1 MALSPYIPTYY
12 NTAVT
17 PSGLGTFHINW
28 VEAGSRDHPTI
39 LLLHGFPASSNQY
52 RDFIPLLSNDYHVL
66 APDLPGFGLT
76 KSPADLEYTFDN
88 LTAAISAWLIALNIT
103 SFVSYMFDYGAP
115 VAQRLA
121 LANPDHVKAIV
132 TPLWKEEVQQQLQAQ
147 INQIDQQLQ
156 QIDMEGQRAISAV
169 QKQSLQPPGPQTLQQ
184 IENIQGQVNQKKSEL
199 LEQKNQSLQNLQ
211 QVQFLELD
219 QEVNQ
224 FQMESFFHVEPGD
237 NLINKLN
244 VEVVLRDGVVE
255 EIRGDI

>member
-1 MALSPYIPTYY
+1 MDASK
-12 NTAVT
+12 
-17 PSGLGTFHINW
+17 SQ
-28 VEAGSRDHPTI
+28 
-39 LLLHGFPASSNQY
+39 LLLKRVVN
-52 RDFIPLLSNDYHVL
+52 
-66 APDLPGFGLT
+66 
-76 KSPADLEYTFDN
+76 
-88 LTAAISAWLIALNIT
+88 
-103 SFVSYMFDYGAP
+103 
-115 VAQRLA
+115 
-121 LANPDHVKAIV
+121 VKAIV
-132 TPLWKEEVQQQLQAQ
+132 TNLWKEEVQQQLQAQ

-184 IENIQGQVNQKKSEL
+184 IENIQVQINQKKSEL

-224 FQMESFFHVEPGD
+224 FQMEGFFRVEPGD
-237 NLINKLN
+237 NLISKLQ